1 MFRPTSTDIGILFLI
16 RGVLMIPVNRI
27 RRDAV
32 QSLICRAFINLD
44 FSLTRRGW
52 AASVSQ
58 WASQL
63 HLAYPSKGVNPWVLL
78 HSTS

>member
-32 QSLICRAFINLD
+32 QSLICRAFTNLD
-44 FSLTRRGW
+44 FSLTRRGLGRVCIPVGFST
-52 AASVSQ
+52 ASG
-58 WASQL
+58 L
-63 HLAYPSKGVNPWVLL
+63 PK
-78 HSTS
+78 